1 MHLSR
6 KLLAVLSST
15 VVLVAIS
22 GAFVA
27 ASATSSQQ
35 NDGPP
40 GNSHSITDDEISI
53 QLWNFAAYVGFGT
66 DAATQA
72 RAEEVLR
79 RLSEIGYRN
88 VEPFTFNGRT
98 AAQFKACSTST
109 TSRRR
114 HATVTSRSPTSPGRW
129 RTPRRCARRT
139 SARADS
145 PRRGSRRRTTADQHN
160 GYENTLATA
169 IVMNELGRRSVRNG
183 TGKFYGHNHQGE
195 FRTQYADPVTGQMKS
210 AWQIL
215 VENTDPRYVAFQ
227 LDVLWA
233 TDGGADPV
241 DLLNRFGDR
250 IFALHV
256 KDGINVADPANA
268 TPVPMGEGEIDLRA
282 DPAGGRRLREAVR
295 LRAGSALHR
304 SDLRPVRVRPGGLRL
319 PRQRAVLTARLGGAL
334 AGPAGFAVHRA
345 GKATHMAKQRKLN
358 RRTFIGAAAG
368 AAGATALGG
377 SGPSLSLGHGTGT
390 RAATGPARPA
400 RPPAVGDPRLDHAP
414 RQSGDRLPRGPE
426 LPA

>member
-1 MHLSR
+1 MSLISR
-6 KLLAVLSST
+6 RLLAMLVST
-15 VVLVAIS
+15 GVLVAIS

-79 RLSEIGYRN
+79 RLSEMGYRN

-98 AAQFKACSTST
+98 AAQFKALLDKYHLKAP
-109 TSRRR
+109 SRHGDVSITNFAQTLADSKTLRQKNVGSGGFP
-114 HATVTSRSPTSPGRW
+114 TPGISPTNP
-129 RTPRRCARRT
+129 PANN
-139 SARADS
+139 
-145 PRRGSRRRTTADQHN
+145 N

-183 TGKFYGHNHQGE
+183 TGKFYGHNHQQE

-241 DLLNRFGDR
+241 ALLNRFGDR

-256 KDGINVADPANA
+256 KDGINVAAPANA
-268 TPVPMGEGEIDLRA
+268 TPVPMGDGEMVFEPILRA
-282 DPAGGRRLREAVR
+282 AEGYVKLYIYEQDPPFGDPTFDPFASA
-295 LRAGSALHR
+295 RAGFDYL
-304 SDLRPVRVRPGGLRL
+304 DRVR
-319 PRQRAVLTARLGGAL
+319 
-334 AGPAGFAVHRA
+334 F
-345 GKATHMAKQRKLN
+345 
-358 RRTFIGAAAG
+358 
-368 AAGATALGG
+368 
-377 SGPSLSLGHGTGT
+377 
-390 RAATGPARPA
+390 
-400 RPPAVGDPRLDHAP
+400 
-414 RQSGDRLPRGPE
+414 
-426 LPA
+426 